1 MPTFRS
7 LGSYLTKGLA
17 SSSDGVCDVCGAAC
31 DAVLAC
37 GHGVHRACVSNAI
50 DAGRPEDVL
59 CPVCGVSAFPGL
71 RRKPRRPRPE
81 APPSQQAVAA
91 FGSVVERSAFDVP
104 RSPPPGP
111 QGLEALVVG
120 STIGPRS
127 GGVRRASL
135 FTGSVAA
142 ASVGPPAGSLP
153 GSLAATSVL
162 ETGSVFTLSNAAP
175 MSPSSRAAL
184 AVAQRSQRA
193 ALERS
198 DRAERAR
205 QRRAA
210 AASRGPIELAEAAER
225 NARADAALERRDTA
239 REARRRAAADRRAAA
254 ADRRAARAGNDVPL
268 LAQASVA
275 RDADAALERATAARE
290 RRRRAVA
297 DRRAAVADRRAARN
311 EPALDAVA
319 AMPPMWLADAVRSA
333 SAPEDGVLQRRRL
346 LKQRQALRTKKAS
359 CAAARERRLFLLPR
373 RDAWRGDACWSWRRP
388 VWASRTKNEGRK
400 GPHANVAF
408 VLPSPTFC
416 RVASSSSRRP
426 PLALAGQRNTL
437 GD

>member
-1 MPTFRS
+1 
-7 LGSYLTKGLA
+7 
-17 SSSDGVCDVCGAAC
+17 
-31 DAVLAC
+31 
-37 GHGVHRACVSNAI
+37 
-50 DAGRPEDVL
+50 
-59 CPVCGVSAFPGL
+59 
-71 RRKPRRPRPE
+71 
-81 APPSQQAVAA
+81 
-91 FGSVVERSAFDVP
+91 
-104 RSPPPGP
+104 
-111 QGLEALVVG
+111 
-120 STIGPRS
+120 
-127 GGVRRASL
+127 L
-135 FTGSVAA
+135 FTGSLAA
-142 ASVGPPAGSLP
+142 APGGPAGSLAV
-153 GSLAATSVL
+153 GSLAATSVVGPL

-210 AASRGPIELAEAAER
+210 AASRGPVELAEAAER

-290 RRRRAVA
+290 QRRRAVA
-297 DRRAAVADRRAARN
+297 DRRAAVADRRAARS
-311 EPALDAVA
+311 EPSLDAVA

-346 LKQRQALRTKKAS
+346 LKQRQRLHEKKAV
-359 CAAARERRLFLLPR
+359 AARERRER
-373 RDAWRGDACWSWRRP
+373 
-388 VWASRTKNEGRK
+388 
-400 GPHANVAF
+400 
-408 VLPSPTFC
+408 
-416 RVASSSSRRP
+416 
-426 PLALAGQRNTL
+426 LAGRVLVLAPPRL
-437 GD
+437 GFAHEC